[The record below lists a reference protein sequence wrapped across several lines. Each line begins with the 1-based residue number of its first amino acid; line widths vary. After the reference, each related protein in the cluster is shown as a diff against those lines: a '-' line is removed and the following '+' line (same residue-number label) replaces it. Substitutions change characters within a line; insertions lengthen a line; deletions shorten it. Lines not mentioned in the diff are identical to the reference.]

1 MNAQIRLIESPF
13 TATDK
18 RQKTKRKGRKRMA
31 EREEKRHTGKNFLFM
46 AFSMGYWRRKWQPTP
61 VLLPREFRGQRSLVG
76 CYLWGCTES
85 DTTKAT

>member
-31 EREEKRHTGKNFLFM
+31 ERRKLKAVSVKSLMYKRL
-46 AFSMGYWRRKWQPTP
+46 
-61 VLLPREFRGQRSLVG
+61 
-76 CYLWGCTES
+76 
-85 DTTKAT
+85 

>member
-1 MNAQIRLIESPF
+1 MNAQICLIESPF